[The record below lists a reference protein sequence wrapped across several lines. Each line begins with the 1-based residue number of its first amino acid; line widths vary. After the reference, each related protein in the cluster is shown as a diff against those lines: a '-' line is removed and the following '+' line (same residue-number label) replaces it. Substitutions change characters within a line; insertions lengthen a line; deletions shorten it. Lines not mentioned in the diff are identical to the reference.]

1 MVEIGAGEI
10 RRTRQWDAVTAGS
23 VVVTIDAA
31 LFLVIAVVGVPFLLY
46 IFADDDT
53 GTWERM
59 WPLIAGWTIATVLG
73 SACARV
79 AIRAIGS
86 GNYDFRRSGAI
97 AGFTTAVAVGT
108 LAGTSA
114 ERSPVL
120 AVIGTVFA
128 VANVLAGLALL
139 RAEAPELLAAEEE
152 EYEPVDELMNDVE
165 PEIEPSP
172 VRETIDLT
180 PRVRAIQGPGR
191 GRGASVAARR
201 RMRGRAALVTLSG
214 VQMSRRPRR

>member
-1 MVEIGAGEI
+1 MVEIGAGEM
-10 RRTRQWDAVTAGS
+10 RRTRQWDAVTAAS

-53 GTWERM
+53 GTWQRM

-73 SACARV
+73 AACARV

-86 GNYDFRRSGAI
+86 GNYDFRRSGAV

-120 AVIGTVFA
+120 AVIGTLFA
-128 VANVLAGLALL
+128 MANIFAGLALL
-139 RAEAPELLAAEEE
+139 KAEAPESLADE
-152 EYEPVDELMNDVE
+152 EYEPVDELMDDDDLE
-165 PEIEPSP
+165 PEIEESP
-172 VRETIDLT
+172 VRETVDLA
-180 PRVRAIQGPGR
+180 PRARAIQGPGR
-191 GRGASVAARR
+191 GASAAARR
-201 RMRGRAALVTLSG
+201 RMRGRAALITLSG